1 LSCYF
6 GLENLALFSLFNFTQ
21 VPAAVVQVPEETDTE
36 QEPDMVPESNME
48 QKADTAM

>member
-6 GLENLALFSLFNFTQ
+6 GLEILRLFPFNFIQ
-21 VPAAVVQVPEETDTE
+21 VPAAVVQVPEEMDTE
-36 QEPDMVPESNME
+36 QEPDMVPEPDME